1 MRGRQVLEIGS
12 GCGPCGILAAKLGA
26 QQVMLTDYVDAIL
39 RNLRDCMHLNSGAAS
54 SGRSS
59 DFVESLVPATG
70 QAAGAAME
78 APAALAEAEEAADAG
93 EWDPEDAS
101 ECGSDDF
108 DALLSEAAG
117 AGAAGVGSSGR
128 HLPENASWDAAPM
141 HARFYD
147 WQESVLQLGEG
158 ERAALA
164 AATSASGAD
173 AAAAAAPGGSIDTG
187 SNESGAPG
195 MDAEE
200 QYEVIIGTDVMYE
213 CGSQRCHGLLAL
225 TIAKRLPAVG
235 I

>member
-1 MRGRQVLEIGS
+1 VVLEIGS

-54 SGRSS
+54 SGSSGRSS
-59 DFVESLVPATG
+59 DFVESLAPANG
-70 QAAGAAME
+70 QAAGAAVE
-78 APAALAEAEEAADAG
+78 AAAALAEAEEAADAG

-117 AGAAGVGSSGR
+117 AAGNGSSGWQS
-128 HLPENASWDAAPM
+128 PENASWDAGPM

-213 CGSQRCHGLLAL
+213 CGSECGRCCNLLRL
-225 TIAKRLPAVG
+225 SHRWPLPAAG